1 MRRSTLFLISFLVTV
16 LAAGPAL
23 AVSARVKNA
32 CRDDYF
38 RHCSM
43 HSVGTPELRSCMRAV
58 GPRLSGRCIAALKAD
73 GQIKRSDMRRYAKSK
88 GRYRKKTYRNKGRF
102 TRKRGYSRKYRQKKR
117 YYSYRR

>member
-1 MRRSTLFLISFLVTV
+1 MRRSTLLLISFLVTL

-32 CRDDYF
+32 CRNDYF

-73 GQIKRSDMRRYAKSK
+73 GQIKKSDMRRYAKGK
-88 GRYRKKTYRNKGRF
+88 RKYRKSR
-102 TRKRGYSRKYRQKKR
+102 YSRKRSYSRRYRRKKR

>member
-1 MRRSTLFLISFLVTV
+1 
-16 LAAGPAL
+16 
-23 AVSARVKNA
+23 
-32 CRDDYF
+32 
-38 RHCSM
+38 M

-88 GRYRKKTYRNKGRF
+88 GKYRKNKYRKSRYSRKKTY
-102 TRKRGYSRKYRQKKR
+102 SRRYRSKKR